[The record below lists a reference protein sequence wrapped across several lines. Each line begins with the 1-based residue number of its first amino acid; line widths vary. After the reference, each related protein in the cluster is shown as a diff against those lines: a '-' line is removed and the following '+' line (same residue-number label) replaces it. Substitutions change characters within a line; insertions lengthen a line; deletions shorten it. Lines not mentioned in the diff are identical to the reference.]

1 MEFDASSAV
10 AIEDEFD
17 PSSASPVE
25 ATAEFDSSSAAPV
38 EEGQSFGDMARRV
51 PASIAKAAADTIVGV
66 SRLPHPVLDLVKN
79 VPGGKELIKQGQ
91 EYFQQLGESAPS
103 SYGVDESQNQ
113 TLPSKLIS
121 GAASLVPAIAAGPA
135 APAAMA
141 SMMGENLRQE
151 AEAAGATEGQKDIA
165 FVGGAAVGALSE
177 ALMGVPALLRSA
189 RAAKIPEAT
198 FKAISKEAA
207 VQALKSAGREFT
219 QEGIEQ
225 AGQNIIASKIA
236 AYDPNRK
243 VSQGVL
249 ESAALGAVIG
259 GPVGAITQTAASL
272 DAISAQ
278 SRATAAQVDSTIED
292 VATSVPPPVISTP
305 STEPPKVGGPVPAA
319 TVEAPERAAQAI
331 TEQGGESNATQE
343 RPITESSQP
352 ERTGT
357 DAQRQAAETGSSNR
371 PAESGQVAPEIDSK
385 IKSAYEDIVGNSG
398 FIDVNISELQKR
410 TGLPMEEVQN
420 WVRKQSREGNAV
432 PSRGDWSLS
441 SEEVRKGG
449 IEIGQGENFLDR
461 MHLKVR
467 LEPEFRQS
475 IGAPSQVSEEVKSGL
490 IHPDDAPTLALIRRV
505 AAKVGKASGIEE
517 KIGKPVTVRPKS
529 RPFGDTAGSYQ
540 VGGGR
545 VTLDLRIR
553 SRKSEGGK
561 WFKNPHPLSEVV
573 DTLTHELAHE
583 NVPKS
588 EGPALR
594 AEMARIRPMVEAA
607 LLDEG
612 YVKEGKNYVPAK
624 QAVETTGTPETQPT
638 GEQIPTTTEGSEGYP
653 TASAQGAV
661 TENLSASQ
669 LETKLDSAIQNWKL
683 AQTPEEKSRLW
694 KEAQAVQ
701 AQINQAQGQ
710 SMGPGAAS
718 AAETL
723 VKYAERKFGVRFEED
738 PRIAAELKAAAGN
751 RYYEVLPHRVTAAE
765 ATELLDRLGDDQAE
779 RLIRDEGSNASF
791 AVRSTV
797 GQILIQR
804 LNRKYQ
810 QLKDTNPK
818 EAQAVL
824 NRSADLSEWQMDF
837 GTRLGQGVNSFA
849 MWAKLSPEGK
859 LQIIKKAVRKSRERY
874 TQRHET
880 EVKEVLDVLGTDRT
894 AEEKTI
900 DMKRLGKSNRT
911 ARKVRKNLKQLTEN
925 PQTADSFYDIAGKDL
940 GLPELTGEQ
949 ELKLRELAS
958 KVDAAPDGLPKWE
971 AAKEFRSYAEN
982 IKGFNL
988 SDFAFGYYYGNILSG
1003 FGTQIVNTVDTA
1015 LNVLHEVN
1023 ALAAVNPKAAAIIYS
1038 ALGRGV
1044 ANSRADAFLALT
1056 KGRKVSNSS
1065 IGESMGVMEQ
1075 SKFGQKG
1082 GVAILDKGITT
1093 RTAKALLE
1101 AKPATVLNAWKYIGR
1116 AMSAS
1121 DAVMFRGAQEAKAG
1135 LLAYKIAT
1143 EEGLTSSQRTKRVNE
1158 ILGWDR
1164 FDEFMEQAKKEG
1176 YSGMEQAARVTEL
1189 MIMQRPE
1196 GLQQDS
1202 SAFASLA
1209 TYNSK
1214 PEGILGNVARFVS
1227 QLSAKHPGFRLIVP
1241 FANIVANVFNR
1252 RLDNLPGVA
1261 LYRARRGYYESE
1273 EAGKNAIMRGYIS
1286 FGMITG
1292 LLGMVAGGLIEI
1304 TGPGP
1309 DDPEKKRQL
1318 RESGWRPYSIKAG
1331 DKYFSFA
1338 NTPIS
1343 FALGIIGN
1351 VMDWS
1356 RYQKPDEKKDKAI
1369 LTAVT
1374 YSLFK
1379 LGSYLF
1385 SQSFISGLSN
1395 FFDMV
1400 GSSQGKTEFA
1410 INNFVSQTTSAFS
1423 PLSGA
1428 MKDLDSIFDDT
1439 KRSAK
1444 TMETAVLSQI
1454 PFVRYAGRPAL
1465 NAFGEPIKTGKIR
1478 PLARFVSQK
1487 TDDKAWGVI
1496 ADKNL
1501 RVPVPDPHF
1510 KTDEQNYEYQKESGK
1525 QTKQWVLDNTDTLRS
1540 LSSVDAQELM
1550 NKSTAIIREGIRTN
1564 ITLKQLND
1572 AQK

>member
-1 MEFDASSAV
+1 MEFDSSSAV

-25 ATAEFDSSSAAPV
+25 AATEFDPSSAAPV

-91 EYFQQLGESAPS
+91 EYFQQLGESATS

-113 TLPSKLIS
+113 TIPSKLIS

-141 SMMGENLRQE
+141 GMMGENLRQE

-177 ALMGVPALLRSA
+177 ALMGVPTLLRSA
-189 RAAKIPEAT
+189 KAAKIPEAT

-243 VSQGVL
+243 ISQGVL

-259 GPVGAITQTAASL
+259 GPVGAVTQTAASL

-292 VATSVPPPVISTP
+292 VATSVPPTVVTDVTQGGVRTEQIFTPGQEAPVTISTP

-319 TVEAPERAAQAI
+319 TVEAPGRAAQAEI
-331 TEQGGESNATQE
+331 KTPKGVHLLKDQSTGGKTKFAFKLDDGSVVYGDTASAHFDLFGQLTQELADKVVDGGFVRDGVFSKGGDFSQNVRAGENIFDYYGTERSSLNSEGGEPNATQE

-357 DAQRQAAETGSSNR
+357 DAQRQAASPSGSNR
-371 PAESGQVAPEIDSK
+371 PEESGQVAPE
-385 IKSAYEDIVGNSG
+385 
-398 FIDVNISELQKR
+398 
-410 TGLPMEEVQN
+410 
-420 WVRKQSREGNAV
+420 
-432 PSRGDWSLS
+432 
-441 SEEVRKGG
+441 
-449 IEIGQGENFLDR
+449 
-461 MHLKVR
+461 
-467 LEPEFRQS
+467 
-475 IGAPSQVSEEVKSGL
+475 
-490 IHPDDAPTLALIRRV
+490 
-505 AAKVGKASGIEE
+505 
-517 KIGKPVTVRPKS
+517 VTRP
-529 RPFGDTAGSYQ
+529 G
-540 VGGGR
+540 
-545 VTLDLRIR
+545 
-553 SRKSEGGK
+553 
-561 WFKNPHPLSEVV
+561 
-573 DTLTHELAHE
+573 
-583 NVPKS
+583 
-588 EGPALR
+588 
-594 AEMARIRPMVEAA
+594 
-607 LLDEG
+607 
-612 YVKEGKNYVPAK
+612 
-624 QAVETTGTPETQPT
+624 VETTGTPETQPT
-638 GEQIPTTTEGSEGYP
+638 GEQTPTSTEGSAGYP

-669 LETKLDSAIQNWKL
+669 LETKLDSTIQNWKL
-683 AQTPEEKSRLW
+683 AQTPEDKSRLW
-694 KEAQAVQ
+694 KEAQAIQ
-701 AQINQAQGQ
+701 GQINQAQGQ

-718 AAETL
+718 SAETL
-723 VKYAERKFGVRFEED
+723 VQYAERKFGVRFEED

-894 AEEKTI
+894 AEEKTS

-911 ARKVRKNLKQLTEN
+911 ARKVRKKLKQLTDN

-958 KVDAAPDGLPKWE
+958 KVDAAPEGLPKWE

-1082 GVAILDKGITT
+1082 GVAILDKGMTT

-1202 SAFASLA
+1202 SSFASLA

-1292 LLGMVAGGLIEI
+1292 LLGMVAGGLIDI

-1343 FALGIIGN
+1343 FALGILGN

-1356 RYQKPDEKKDKAI
+1356 RYQKPNEKKDKAF
-1369 LTAVT
+1369 LAAVT
-1374 YSLFK
+1374 YSVFK

-1454 PFVRYAGRPAL
+1454 PFARYLGKPAL
-1465 NAFGEPIKTGKIR
+1465 NAFGEPIKTGRIR
-1478 PLARFVSQK
+1478 PLARFVGQK
-1487 TDDKAWGVI
+1487 TDDKAWEVI
-1496 ADKNL
+1496 SEKGL
-1501 RVPVPDPHF
+1501 RVPVPDPYF

-1525 QTKQWVLDNTDTLRS
+1525 QTKEWVLNNTDTLRS

-1550 NKSTAIIREGIRTN
+1550 NDSTSIIRKGIRTN
-1564 ITLKQLND
+1564 LLLKQLND